1 MVSLFRR
8 VSVLSWGILFAAC
21 VTQVCADPAG
31 NAGLPPDNRWS
42 YDEVTAHVPRKQA
55 AIASVALAKIN
66 IALYRAKQR
75 AEQRLCAGKWTPRG
89 TVQQQQGPV
98 VMNPEPHDRG
108 TAKSV
113 WFFQSLRN
121 PETLTC
127 PDVTRAEYFM
137 EMSRHLPAWV
147 SVRPAGQVTQFRL
160 GQVSVGNQHSLAAR

>member
-8 VSVLSWGILFAAC
+8 VSVLSWGMLFAAC
-21 VTQVCADPAG
+21 VTQVCAGPG
-31 NAGLPPDNRWS
+31 ENPGLLPDNRWS
-42 YDEVTAHVPRKQA
+42 YDEVTANVPRKQA
-55 AIASVALAKIN
+55 AIAAVALAKIN
-66 IALYRAKQR
+66 IALYRARQL

-98 VMNPEPHDRG
+98 VMNRELHDRE

-113 WFFQSLRN
+113 WFFQSLRD
-121 PETLTC
+121 PQTLTC

-137 EMSRHLPAWV
+137 EMSRHLPAWI

-160 GQVSVGNQHSLAAR
+160 GQVFAGNQHSVAAR